1 MREYWDD
8 YLDAYEETIRHTA
21 TNYAP
26 WVVVPADDKKLARVI
41 VAAAVVDALEE
52 LDLEFPKVD
61 ARQRQQLDHARVVLS
76 GKGGGIVKKA
86 DRER

>member
-76 GKGGGIVKKA
+76 GKGGGIVKNA